1 MGYGKYLYI
10 YFIRITHY
18 NHQCDIYDIL
28 WYIISCI
35 YIYAHAMVFL
45 RFLRVLIW
53 AHYNSLFM
61 VVMTIPY
68 CGRLIQLFTMAHMG
82 ASEKSAW
89 SMLIPII

>member
-1 MGYGKYLYI
+1 
-10 YFIRITHY
+10 
-18 NHQCDIYDIL
+18 
-28 WYIISCI
+28 
-35 YIYAHAMVFL
+35 MVIL

-82 ASEKSAW
+82 ASEKSA
-89 SMLIPII
+89 